1 MGSQN
6 YWWCGK
12 KMLVWKKEKKKEP
25 KDPIQFA
32 LEWIS
37 HLAEQELPTPEAA
50 PALLLF
56 HLSSPHSQVCD
67 IVDTHGASWQL
78 MVAHGEVGKGL
89 PCTPPTCVCVSPG
102 MWSMG
107 RGSTTRLSV
116 EAPQQD
122 LMLRIHLPCWSETAL
137 VCQPPGRVAKHICFP
152 KLRKTGRTLARD
164 HKEWKFLFICW
175 VMIYVN
181 DWAKEGGG
189 LESRLSVGLGN
200 LSRQHSA
207 LMTRECTFPE
217 NK

>member
-37 HLAEQELPTPEAA
+37 HLAEQEPPTPEAA

-56 HLSSPHSQVCD
+56 HLSSPHPQVCD

-78 MVAHGEVGKGL
+78 MVAHGEVGKRL
-89 PCTPPTCVCVSPG
+89 PCMPPTCVCVSPG

-107 RGSTTRLSV
+107 TRWRPHSRTSCSEFISLVGLKQPWFVNPQDMLQSTFVFPNWEKLGELWQEITKNGNFFSSARLWFM
-116 EAPQQD
+116 
-122 LMLRIHLPCWSETAL
+122 LMIGQR
-137 VCQPPGRVAKHICFP
+137 
-152 KLRKTGRTLARD
+152 
-164 HKEWKFLFICW
+164 
-175 VMIYVN
+175 
-181 DWAKEGGG
+181 KEGDWRAGC
-189 LESRLSVGLGN
+189 L
-200 LSRQHSA
+200 
-207 LMTRECTFPE
+207 
-217 NK
+217 